1 MFPLDEQAELA
12 ADGVCSIVVV
22 PIFAGPTWWGFVGF
36 DDCSDEREWST
47 GIVEVLRTAAG
58 TLGAAILRRR
68 AEAERIELAREQAAR
83 VEAQTAHR
91 RGACRA
97 RPAQC
102 PAR

>member
-36 DDCSDEREWST
+36 DDCSDEREWAMGT
-47 GIVEVLRTAAG
+47 VEALRTAAG

-68 AEAERIELAREQAAR
+68 AEAERLELVREQSAP
-83 VEAQTAHR
+83 VQAQTSQR
-91 RGACRA
+91 RACSLA
-97 RPAQC
+97 AASP
-102 PAR
+102 